1 MNWICV
7 KCETHNVGGSECD
20 VCNHARPR
28 VAASKKAP
36 ASSPPKRSRPARS
49 SSAKSTATPFSASSV
64 ASSKSK
70 AKTKKK
76 SATGLWFAWIFASFS
91 VWFCYQTLQPY
102 FIPNSSES
110 VNSSN
115 FASASIT
122 PNRNS
127 YLSSLKTI
135 SLLPPAKTTIKRPI
149 AGTWRGEFSGDKA
162 ILRIQKRQDNA
173 FYGILTTSDSGGTTQ
188 VFFRGVLPDANRIM
202 FKEAK
207 VTRQSSR
214 ADWKLGTNSGTFA
227 RPDKIQGVGTDGV
240 NPAYKWYFVRVSN

>member
-28 VAASKKAP
+28 ATASRKAP

-49 SSAKSTATPFSASSV
+49 SSVRSTTTLSSSAV

-70 AKTKKK
+70 ARTKKK
-76 SATGLWFAWIFASFS
+76 SATGLWAAWIFASLS
-91 VWFCYQTLQPY
+91 VWFCYQALQLYSKPS
-102 FIPNSSES
+102 FSET
-110 VNSSN
+110 NTSSN
-115 FASASIT
+115 FAPANIT
-122 PNRNS
+122 SNRNS
-127 YLSSLKTI
+127 YLSSLKGI
-135 SLLPPAKTTIKRPI
+135 SLLPPAKTPVERPI
-149 AGTWRGEFSGDKA
+149 VGTWRGEFSGNKA
-162 ILRIQKRQDNA
+162 ILRIQKRQGNA
-173 FYGILTTSDSGGTTQ
+173 FYGILTTSGSSGTTQ

-207 VTRQSSR
+207 VTRQSSQE
-214 ADWKLGTNSGTFA
+214 DWKLGTNSGTFA